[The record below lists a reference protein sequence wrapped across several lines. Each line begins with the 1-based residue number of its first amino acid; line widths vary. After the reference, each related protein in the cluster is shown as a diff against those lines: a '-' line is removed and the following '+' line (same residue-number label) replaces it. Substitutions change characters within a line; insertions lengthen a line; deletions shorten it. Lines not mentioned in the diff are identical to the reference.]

1 MCKKTIMREFPIRWL
16 LGAVLVCS
24 GARPGAAAD
33 PSLVGWWQLNEA
45 GGTVAA
51 DSSGNGND
59 ATLAG
64 KAVFTSGL
72 YGRGVYCDGTEAYVA
87 IPNVLTPTCT
97 VAFWFK
103 PNWDGSSP
111 SDYRLF
117 DASAGDK
124 YFFIS
129 KGSVH
134 DIMTPAYFG
143 FFFEDSAD
151 TDFQNVRIT
160 AAGNIAAGTW
170 YHVAVTWQFG
180 GGAAIVYLNGQEI
193 SRATGLGTFATL
205 ATNPRFGYPTGAG
218 GVTATNGAAAVFDD
232 IKIFNRVLTAEEIPG
247 LMTGAALEQASAPS
261 PADQATDVLRD
272 AALSWEPGIYAATH
286 DVYLGTTFED
296 VNSAGRTAPAGLLV
310 SEGQDATS
318 YEPPGHL
325 ELGQTY
331 FWRVDEVNAAPDYT
345 VFPGPVW
352 SFTVEPYSY
361 PVTGITATASSED
374 RATMGPERTVD
385 GSGLDP
391 DTDGHS
397 VTGTDMWLSNKKGEQ
412 PTWIQYAFAR
422 PEKLDKMAVWNS
434 NQIVESSVGLGAR
447 LVTVEYSLDGVAWTA
462 LGDFEFAQAP
472 GEADYQANTDVPFG
486 GVMAQYVKLTIQ
498 SNWGELLPQYGL
510 SEVRFYA
517 LPVQARQPSPATG
530 ATAVNPQVDLSWRA
544 GREAATH
551 EVYLGE
557 DQQAVV
563 EGTASA
569 ATVSA
574 PEYEA
579 SLLLSKDYY
588 WKVIEVNEAETPSNW
603 DSEVWSF
610 TTNDFVVV
618 DDFESYTDEE
628 DVGRRIYET
637 WIDGWDDPSNNG
649 GVVGYSDPPFAEQ
662 EVLHGGQQSMPLS
675 YDNGSGAVY
684 SEATRTFASAQDWTQ
699 HGITTLVV
707 YFRGLSA
714 NSPAPLYVK
723 INNTKVVF
731 NNGAAATTFPVW
743 KQWDIPLAGTGANL
757 QSVKSLTIGIGD
769 GQAGGTGM
777 LYVDDLRLYATAPAV
792 VSPVDPGTTGLV
804 AYYAMEGNVQDGSG
818 KNNHG
823 TASGDTLYDT
833 GVVGQAL
840 SFNGTNTYVDLPIGT
855 ALSTMSD
862 VTVATYVY
870 FENTGGSWQRI
881 FDFGT
886 GTTNYMFLTPR
897 QGTGG
902 PIRFAIRT
910 ATVGEQGVNA
920 PTMVPSGWHHVAVV
934 IESATMTIQLYLD
947 GELVGSGATTLLPK
961 DMGVTTQNWLGRSQ
975 WTADAY
981 LTGSLDEFRIFTRAL
996 SAAEVRYLA
1005 GDR

>member
-1 MCKKTIMREFPIRWL
+1 MGTKRICLIAAL
-16 LGAVLVCS
+16 LLWTS
-24 GARPGAAAD
+24 TLARAATG
-33 PSLVGWWQLNEA
+33 PVGWWKLDEKSGTVAGDASGNGNNGTVNGGAQWANGQLGGALQCDGADDYVALPIGPLISSLTNSTFTIWANYSQAGGNWQRLFDIGTGETVNMFLTPAIGGSNTGVMRFAITTGGSGAESQLSAPSRLATGWHHIAVVINATTMNMQLYLDGAVVVSGTTAVLPQNLGNTTQNWLGRSEYGADAYYSGALDDFRIYDRTLTQAEVLEA
-45 GGTVAA
+45 MQGGLTGTVAA
-51 DSSGNGND
+51 D
-59 ATLAG
+59 
-64 KAVFTSGL
+64 
-72 YGRGVYCDGTEAYVA
+72 
-87 IPNVLTPTCT
+87 
-97 VAFWFK
+97 
-103 PNWDGSSP
+103 
-111 SDYRLF
+111 
-117 DASAGDK
+117 
-124 YFFIS
+124 
-129 KGSVH
+129 
-134 DIMTPAYFG
+134 
-143 FFFEDSAD
+143 
-151 TDFQNVRIT
+151 
-160 AAGNIAAGTW
+160 
-170 YHVAVTWQFG
+170 
-180 GGAAIVYLNGQEI
+180 
-193 SRATGLGTFATL
+193 
-205 ATNPRFGYPTGAG
+205 PR
-218 GVTATNGAAAVFDD
+218 
-232 IKIFNRVLTAEEIPG
+232 
-247 LMTGAALEQASAPS
+247 
-261 PADQATDVLRD
+261 PADGATDVLRETS
-272 AALSWEPGIYAATH
+272 LSWVATRQAATH
-286 DVYLGTTFED
+286 DVYFGTSADDVKNATKTSPLG
-296 VNSAGRTAPAGLLV
+296 VLV
-310 SEGQDATS
+310 SPGQDANS
-318 YEPPGHL
+318 YEPPERL

-910 ATVGEQGVNA
+910 ATVGEQVVNA
-920 PTMVPSGWHHVAVV
+920 PATLPSGWHHVAVV
-934 IESATMTIQLYLD
+934 IASATMTIQLYLD

-996 SAAEVRYLA
+996 SASEVRYLA